1 MDNKMKKTL
10 ILLIAF
16 ICIHATGYSQ
26 TPDTLYSLSA
36 YLGGGYSYDVASFD
50 YEYDG
55 LNRGG
60 FQGYLRVMWHP
71 EYNLSGGLEFGYTGV
86 YSVEENNI
94 ETISGTTDLST
105 NVYAYPLMLV
115 FSMSIV
121 KNWEVNIGTGLAFSV
136 VKNEAFGESSFS
148 SDGAST
154 SMISTGYYF
163 PVGKDTRLG
172 GELRFTALPKYD
184 DYLIT
189 LSLSFAYKFLE
200 Y

>member
-1 MDNKMKKTL
+1 MKKTFI
-10 ILLIAF
+10 ILAAV
-16 ICIHATGYSQ
+16 ICIYTTGNSQ
-26 TPDTLYSLSA
+26 TPDTLYNFTA

-60 FQGYLRVMWHP
+60 FQSYLRVMWAP
-71 EYNLSGGLEFGYTGV
+71 EYQLRGGLEFGYTSV
-86 YSVEENNI
+86 YSIEESDI
-94 ETISGTTDLST
+94 QTLDGTTDLNT
-105 NVYAYPLMLV
+105 HVYAFPLMLV

-121 KNWEVNIGTGLAFSV
+121 KNWEVNVGTGFGFSV

-148 SDGAST
+148 SDAAST

-172 GELRFTALPKYD
+172 GEFRFTALPKYD

>member
-1 MDNKMKKTL
+1 MKNTFL
-10 ILLIAF
+10 IIVSVL
-16 ICIHATGYSQ
+16 CIYTTGNSQ
-26 TPDTLYSLSA
+26 TPDTLYNFTA
-36 YLGGGYSYDVASFD
+36 YLGGGYSYNVASFD

-71 EYNLSGGLEFGYTGV
+71 EYNLSGGLEFGYTSV

-94 ETISGTTDLST
+94 ETVNGTTDLKT

-115 FSMSIV
+115 FSMSIIE
-121 KNWEVNIGTGLAFSV
+121 NWEVTIGTGFASSV
-136 VKNEAFGESSFS
+136 VKNEAFGESTFS

-154 SMISTGYYF
+154 SMISTGYYW

-172 GELRFTALPKYD
+172 GEFRFTALPKYD

>member
-1 MDNKMKKTL
+1 MKKTFL
-10 ILLIAF
+10 ILAAVL
-16 ICIHATGYSQ
+16 CIYTKGNSQ
-26 TPDTLYSLSA
+26 TTDTLYNFTA

-60 FQGYLRVMWHP
+60 FQGYLRVMWAP
-71 EYNLSGGLEFGYTGV
+71 EYQLRGGLEFGYTSV
-86 YSVEENNI
+86 YSVEENDI
-94 ETISGTTDLST
+94 QTINGTTDLNT
-105 NVYAYPLMLV
+105 HVYAFPLMIV

-121 KNWEVNIGTGLAFSV
+121 KNWEVTIGTGFGFSV
-136 VKNEAFGESSFS
+136 VKNEAFGENSFS

-172 GELRFTALPKYD
+172 GEFRFTALPKYD

>member
-1 MDNKMKKTL
+1 MKKTF
-10 ILLIAF
+10 ILLFAI
-16 ICIHATGYSQ
+16 ICSYTTLYSQ
-26 TPDTLYSLSA
+26 TPDTLYNFTG
-36 YLGGGYSYDVASFD
+36 YLGGGYAYNVTSFD
-50 YEYDG
+50 YEFDG

-60 FQGYLRVMWHP
+60 FQGYIRVMWQP
-71 EYNLSGGLEFGYTGV
+71 EYELRGGLEFGYTSV
-86 YSVEENNI
+86 YSVEESNL
-94 ETISGTTDLST
+94 ETINGTTDLNT
-105 NVYAYPLMLV
+105 NVYSYPLMLV

-121 KNWEVNIGTGLAFSV
+121 KNWEVNIGTGFAFSV

-148 SDGAST
+148 SNGAST

-172 GELRFTALPKYD
+172 GEFRFTALPKYD

>member
-1 MDNKMKKTL
+1 MKKTFI
-10 ILLIAF
+10 ILAAV
-16 ICIHATGYSQ
+16 ICIYTTGNSQ
-26 TPDTLYSLSA
+26 TPDTLYNFTA

-60 FQGYLRVMWHP
+60 FQGYLRVMWAP
-71 EYNLSGGLEFGYTGV
+71 EYQLRGGLEFGYTSV
-86 YSVEENNI
+86 YSVEENDI
-94 ETISGTTDLST
+94 QTLEGTTDLNT
-105 NVYAYPLMLV
+105 HVYAFPLMLV

-121 KNWEVNIGTGLAFSV
+121 KNWEVNVGTGFGFSV

-148 SDGAST
+148 SDVAST

-172 GELRFTALPKYD
+172 GEFRFTALPKYD

>member
-1 MDNKMKKTL
+1 MDNKMKK
-10 ILLIAF
+10 AF
-16 ICIHATGYSQ
+16 IILVAILCIYTTGKSQ
-26 TPDTLYSLSA
+26 TKDTLYNFTA
-36 YLGGGYSYDVASFD
+36 YIGAGYSYNVTSFE

-60 FQGYLRVMWHP
+60 FQSYLRVMWAP
-71 EYNLSGGLEFGYTGV
+71 EYQLRGGLEFGYTGV
-86 YSVEENNI
+86 YSVEEDNI
-94 ETISGTTDLST
+94 ETINGTTNLNT
-105 NVYAYPLMLV
+105 HVYAFPLMLV

-121 KNWEVNIGTGLAFSV
+121 NNWEVNIGTGFGFSV

-148 SDGAST
+148 SDAAST

-163 PVGKDTRLG
+163 PVGKDIRLG
-172 GELRFTALPKYD
+172 SELRFTALPKYD
-184 DYLIT
+184 DYLVS

>member
-1 MDNKMKKTL
+1 MKKAFL
-10 ILLIAF
+10 ILVAF
-16 ICIHATGYSQ
+16 ICIFKTGFSQ
-26 TPDTLYSLSA
+26 TQDTLYNFTA
-36 YLGGGYSYDVASFD
+36 YLGGGYSYDVASFE

-60 FQGYLRVMWHP
+60 FQGYLRVMWQP
-71 EYNLSGGLEFGYTGV
+71 EYQLRGGLEFGYTSV
-86 YSVEENNI
+86 YSVEETDI
-94 ETISGTTDLST
+94 QTINGTTDLNT
-105 NVYAYPLMLV
+105 HVYAFPLLLV

-121 KNWEVNIGTGLAFSV
+121 KDWEVNIGTGFGFSV

-148 SDGAST
+148 SDAASA

-172 GELRFTALPKYD
+172 GEFRFTALPKYD